1 VGVINVTPD
10 SFFGASR
17 YPDPTRAVAAALDM
31 ARAGAQIIDIG
42 GESSRPGAARVPV
55 EEELDRV
62 LPVISELRGKISDG
76 VLLSVDTRKSK
87 VAEKALGGGAD
98 IVNDVSGLAG
108 LAGLA
113 SDPGMA
119 ELAADSGAGLV
130 LMHMKGT
137 PRTMQRHPSYFDVV
151 HEVREWLEQA
161 IRQAETAGVAPESI
175 VVDPGIG
182 FGKSAEHNL
191 QILNRL
197 SDLATLD
204 KPVLVGTSR
213 KSFIGRV
220 LGTGPEERLYGTA
233 ATLAASILGG
243 AHLVRVH
250 DVAEMSQVAQ
260 VADAILNEK
269 VGP

>member
-1 VGVINVTPD
+1 MGVINVTPD

-17 YPDPTRAVAAALDM
+17 YTDPTRAVAAALDM
-31 ARAGAQIIDIG
+31 ACAGAQIIDIG
-42 GESSRPGAARVPV
+42 GESTRPGAARVSV

-62 LPVISELRGKISDG
+62 LPVISELREKIPDG

-98 IVNDVSGLAG
+98 IVNDVSGLV
-108 LAGLA
+108 

-119 ELAADSGAGLV
+119 ELAAGSGAGLV

-137 PRTMQRHPSYFDVV
+137 PQTMQHHPSYFDVV
-151 HEVREWLEQA
+151 LEVKEFLGRA
-161 IRQAETAGVAPESI
+161 IRQAETVGVAPESI

-197 SDLATLD
+197 RDLTSLQ
-204 KPVLVGTSR
+204 KPLLIGTSR
-213 KSFIGRV
+213 KAFIGRV
-220 LGTGPEERLYGTA
+220 LGVGPKERLYGTA
-233 ATLAASILGG
+233 ATLAASIIGG

-250 DVAEMSQVAQ
+250 DVAEMAQ
-260 VADAILNEK
+260 VTRMTDAILNKRVEE
-269 VGP
+269 